1 MDEDFLRENTQ
12 WLEKEVGNLGL
23 RLWHVLGIVF
33 FSILAI
39 VVLLCCCFRFRIPR
53 TKQEIEAD
61 HNRRKIVKKFRKRIQ
76 KFENTEM
83 DAEMDLRKALEK
95 IRADFMKDAHKSS
108 DHSSGSENDESN
120 YDDKTGA
127 RKKKLQ
133 TIHKKDQLIQTIY
146 TGSSYD
152 TTNASLEAS
161 EN

>member
-61 HNRRKIVKKFRKRIQ
+61 YNRRKIVKKFRKRIQ

-83 DAEMDLRKALEK
+83 DAEMDLRK
-95 IRADFMKDAHKSS
+95 DFMKDAHKSS
-108 DHSSGSENDESN
+108 DHSSGSDNDESN
-120 YDDKTGA
+120 YDDRTGA
-127 RKKKLQ
+127 RKKKMQ

-146 TGSSYD
+146 SGNCND
-152 TTNASLEAS
+152 TSNASLEVGG
-161 EN
+161 N